1 MRSAFG
7 VEHGDLVSKLRKT
20 VPDWATGPLPASTV
34 KAYDRS
40 ERHKVRAG
48 AGNLASKV
56 GAGAAGGAV
65 GVGIAALAGK
75 KLRVLREGTKIAGH
89 AVSGG
94 TLRGW
99 TGSTLAGSFGGA
111 AGGSAGAVHLSHV
124 KQDPK
129 YGYR

>member
-7 VEHGDLVSKLRKT
+7 VEHISKREMRKT

-40 ERHKVRAG
+40 SNHKLRAAG
-48 AGNLASKV
+48 GNLASKV

-65 GVGIAALAGK
+65 GLGIATVAGK
-75 KLRVLREGTKIAGH
+75 KLRPLREGVKVGGH
-89 AVSGG
+89 AISGG

-99 TGSTLAGSFGGA
+99 TGSTLAGATGGA

-124 KQDPK
+124 KQDKK

>member
-1 MRSAFG
+1 MLNAFG
-7 VEHGDLVSKLRKT
+7 VEHTPISKLRKT

-40 ERHKVRAG
+40 QKHKMRAG
-48 AGNLASKV
+48 AGNLAAKL

-65 GVGIAALAGK
+65 GLGVATVAGK
-75 KLRVLREGTKIAGH
+75 KLKPLREGVKVGEHFI
-89 AVSGG
+89 SGG

-99 TGSTLAGSFGGA
+99 TGSTLAGATGGA
-111 AGGSAGAVHLSHV
+111 AGGSAGAMHLSHV
-124 KQDPK
+124 KSDPK

>member
-1 MRSAFG
+1 MPNAFG
-7 VEHGDLVSKLRKT
+7 VDHVISKRKT

-40 ERHKVRAG
+40 EHHKLRA
-48 AGNLASKV
+48 ASGNLAAKI

-65 GVGIAALAGK
+65 GLGVAAVAGR
-75 KLRVLREGTKIAGH
+75 KLRPLREGTKVLGRHIE
-89 AVSGG
+89 GG

-99 TGSTLAGSFGGA
+99 TASTLAGGFGGA
-111 AGGSAGAVHLSHV
+111 AGGSAGAMHLSHV
-124 KQDPK
+124 KQDRK